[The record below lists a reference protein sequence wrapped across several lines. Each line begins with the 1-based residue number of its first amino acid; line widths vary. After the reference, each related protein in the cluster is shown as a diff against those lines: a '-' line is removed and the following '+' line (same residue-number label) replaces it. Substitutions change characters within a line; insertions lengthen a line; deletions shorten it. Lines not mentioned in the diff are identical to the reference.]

1 MEEIDDE
8 EEIEDDISEQV
19 QSSDEESKVSVMN
32 DLLVSK
38 ELLEQDSPELQ
49 ELLTEFKETLEAASE
64 KI

>member
-1 MEEIDDE
+1 M
-8 EEIEDDISEQV
+8 S
-19 QSSDEESKVSVMN
+19 

-64 KI
+64 KIQPLLVKAK

>member
-1 MEEIDDE
+1 MEELEDE
-8 EEIEDDISEQV
+8 EEIEESAEQV
-19 QSSDEESKVSVMN
+19 QSSDEESNVSAMN
-32 DLLVSK
+32 ELLVSK